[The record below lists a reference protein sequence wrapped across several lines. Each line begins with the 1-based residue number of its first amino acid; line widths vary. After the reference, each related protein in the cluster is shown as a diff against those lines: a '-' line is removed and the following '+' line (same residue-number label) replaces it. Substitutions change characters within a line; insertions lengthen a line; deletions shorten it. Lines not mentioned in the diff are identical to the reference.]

1 MAVPLNT
8 FKSSF
13 ATLNAGPFAAD
24 SDEVY
29 RCPNGI
35 TAIVLMAQCA
45 NVGSTTETVT
55 LKHKNIIT
63 GEEIELIKDLR
74 VLPSDAVGLITGKL
88 IVEQNNR
95 IVAEA
100 STGGTLKLSLS
111 YLESLNG

>member
-8 FKSSF
+8 FKSTF
-13 ATLNAGPFAAD
+13 TTLNAGPFAAD

-35 TAIVLMAQCA
+35 TAIVLMVQCA
-45 NVGSTTETVT
+45 NIGTTTETVT
-55 LKHKNIIT
+55 LKHKDITT

-74 VLPSDAVGLITGKL
+74 ILPNDAAGLITGKM

-100 STGGTLKLSLS
+100 SAGNVLKLSLS